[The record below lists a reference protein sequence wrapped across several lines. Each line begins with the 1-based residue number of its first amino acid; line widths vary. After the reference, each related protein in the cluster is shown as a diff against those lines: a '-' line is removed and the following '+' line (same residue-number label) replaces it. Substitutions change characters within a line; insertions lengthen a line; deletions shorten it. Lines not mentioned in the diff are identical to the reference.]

1 MFRSKIT
8 AFLLVFFSILSLA
21 TSVSAISEENMTKL
35 MQMSEQERKFLLMYF
50 DEDELFVVSTTRS
63 LKSIS
68 RIAENVEVVT
78 AADIE
83 LMNAH
88 TLADVLNTVNGLV
101 VGFAGA
107 SPGSIATVNIQG
119 SNDRH
124 VTVFLDGIPY
134 NNLADNLA
142 DIRGIQVQ
150 FIDRIEIIKG
160 PASSSWGSSLGG
172 IVNIITKSSG
182 KAPVGGMV
190 SASLGE
196 RNTGDYQV
204 EVSGSTDKLGYALFA
219 GRLSTDGL
227 RAEEDFSQNSLYSKL
242 SYRITPGTN
251 IIFSLLYSKNDG
263 DLGDLSDYDQSQNDE
278 GENLLASLIFDSA
291 LTEDLALNVSLRAA
305 SQVVH
310 RFTKIISTGEVFPTD
325 YDDKKY
331 GGSVKLIW
339 KLPNND
345 IVLGYDYD
353 DGSAKSNTFFDDELK
368 SWRWAFYANDTIQ
381 LGNFSLTPG
390 LRYDNTNI
398 GGDFVSP
405 SFGITYQLQKN
416 TVLRAFI
423 ARGFSVPPLSA
434 TDGDSAFF
442 RHNPHLKM
450 EKVWSY
456 QAGLETTTLKYMWV
470 KLSAFRHDITDAIV
484 GVPLPDYMFTY
495 ENKDR
500 VRRQGFE
507 AEIRTPTLYHASLF
521 AGATF
526 IDTKNL
532 DTDEEIKGVPTYTY
546 DVGLK
551 YDDEK
556 SLRALLKGRTVWWN
570 QRGDLNAKYNGVI
583 FDFNIIKTFSREN
596 KQAIEVFFTAHNI
609 FNGSQY
615 WIDVYKNAGRWIEGG
630 LRIRF

>member
-1 MFRSKIT
+1 
-8 AFLLVFFSILSLA
+8 
-21 TSVSAISEENMTKL
+21 
-35 MQMSEQERKFLLMYF
+35 
-50 DEDELFVVSTTRS
+50 
-63 LKSIS
+63 
-68 RIAENVEVVT
+68 
-78 AADIE
+78 
-83 LMNAH
+83 
-88 TLADVLNTVNGLV
+88 
-101 VGFAGA
+101 
-107 SPGSIATVNIQG
+107 
-119 SNDRH
+119 
-124 VTVFLDGIPY
+124 
-134 NNLADNLA
+134 
-142 DIRGIQVQ
+142 
-150 FIDRIEIIKG
+150 
-160 PASSSWGSSLGG
+160 
-172 IVNIITKSSG
+172 
-182 KAPVGGMV
+182 
-190 SASLGE
+190 
-196 RNTGDYQV
+196 
-204 EVSGSTDKLGYALFA
+204 
-219 GRLSTDGL
+219 
-227 RAEEDFSQNSLYSKL
+227 
-242 SYRITPGTN
+242 
-251 IIFSLLYSKNDG
+251 
-263 DLGDLSDYDQSQNDE
+263 
-278 GENLLASLIFDSA
+278 
-291 LTEDLALNVSLRAA
+291 
-305 SQVVH
+305 
-310 RFTKIISTGEVFPTD
+310 
-325 YDDKKY
+325 
-331 GGSVKLIW
+331 
-339 KLPNND
+339 
-345 IVLGYDYD
+345 
-353 DGSAKSNTFFDDELK
+353 
-368 SWRWAFYANDTIQ
+368 
-381 LGNFSLTPG
+381 LTPG

-405 SFGITYQLQKN
+405 SFGVTYQLQKN
-416 TVLRAFI
+416 TVLRAYI

-456 QAGLETTTLKYMWV
+456 QAGLETTALKYMWV
-470 KLSAFRHDITDAIV
+470 KLSAFRHDVKDAIV

-546 DVGLK
+546 DVGFK

-583 FDFNIIKTFSREN
+583 FDFNIIKTFSRKN